1 MRVKRFWNWETP
13 PDQNIESNNPDGVSV
28 RVLRALHNR
37 GCSRGLNPPTSRRLR
52 AM

>member
-28 RVLRALHNR
+28 RVLRIQGTVAEESWFDL
-37 GCSRGLNPPTSRRLR
+37 SRAGWVC
-52 AM
+52 